1 MNFEIIVYYIYGI
14 LIVFSILIAVI
25 AQLKVQ
31 SAYSKFSQEKSSL
44 NLTGGELA
52 KKLAQDSGLFLNI
65 NTCNGTLSDHYNSKD
80 KSLNISQG
88 NYNSDSI
95 AAISVVAHEFGHAL
109 QDSEDYFPL
118 KLRQFAIKVSNF
130 ASRFLIL
137 FIIVSIILSLFIG
150 MAGSI
155 LTLAL
160 VIIYGLSLI
169 ANFVTLPVELNASK
183 RAKQILSSMVV
194 TREENDKVKKML
206 SAAAMTY
213 TASLLVSLAYFL
225 RFLSIFMLTRRD

>member
-1 MNFEIIVYYIYGI
+1 MNFEIIVYYFSGI

-52 KKLAQDSGLFLNI
+52 KKLANENGLYLNI

-109 QDSEDYFPL
+109 QDNEDYFPL

-130 ASRFLIL
+130 ASRFLIPL
-137 FIIVSIILSLFIG
+137 IIVSIILSLFIG

-160 VIIYGLSLI
+160 VVIYGLSLV
-169 ANFVTLPVELNASK
+169 ANLVTLPVELNASK
-183 RAKQILSSMVV
+183 RAREILSSMI
-194 TREENDKVKKML
+194 TSQEENVKVKKML

-213 TASLLVSLAYFL
+213 VAALLVSLTYFL
-225 RFLSIFMLTRRD
+225 RFLSFFLLTRRD